1 MPGKVKDAILRGR
14 KTVETVVEEGRKTVE
29 TVVETGRK
37 KVEDVVEGGL
47 NTVETVVG
55 AGLNTVETVVVKG
68 RRTVESAVILG
79 RRTVEHALLGRRTM
93 QAAILHG
100 REDVR
105 IEQVPVPKAAQGEL
119 VVQVGA
125 ALTCGTD
132 LKVFRRGY
140 HARMIVPPALFGHEQ
155 AGTVVEAGEGV
166 TAFAP
171 GDRVVALN
179 SAPCGQCYYCSRGQE
194 NLCDDLL
201 FNNGAY
207 AEFIRIPERIVARN
221 TLRVPDHVPLEHAA
235 LTEPLACAVHGF
247 EDSRPR
253 EGDIVAVIGGGPLGL
268 MILHVAAL
276 AGYETIALVKR
287 DGQAEAARQLGAA
300 HVVQSPTIRKAIQD
314 ARALTPNG
322 RGVDIAIEAVGLP
335 ETWQEAVELVRK
347 GGTVNFFGGPAA
359 NTHVNLDTNR
369 LHYSDITLRATFHHT
384 PEICRKALELI
395 ASGRF
400 QAGAFITGHANLYEL
415 NRVFE
420 NLMNRN
426 TEIKTAIVPS
436 VQQVDKPAN

>member
-1 MPGKVKDAILRGR
+1 MANTVKAAILRGR
-14 KTVETVVEEGRKTVE
+14 KTVETVVEEGRKKVETVVGGGLDTVE
-29 TVVETGRK
+29 TVVE
-37 KVEDVVEGGL
+37 V
-47 NTVETVVG
+47 
-55 AGLNTVETVVVKG
+55 GLNTVETVVVEG
-68 RRTVESAVILG
+68 RRKVETAVHQGRKTVENVLFHG
-79 RRTVEHALLGRRTM
+79 RGTM

-105 IEQVPVPKAAQGEL
+105 IEQVPVPKAEAGEL
-119 VVQVGA
+119 IVSVGA

-140 HARMIVPPALFGHEQ
+140 HARMIVPPALFGHEL
-155 AGTVVEAGEGV
+155 AGTVVEAGEGA
-166 TAFAP
+166 TGFAP

-179 SAPCGQCYYCSRGQE
+179 SAPCGQCYFCERGQE

-207 AEFIRIPERIVARN
+207 AEFIRIPARIVAKN

-253 EGDIVAVIGGGPLGL
+253 PGDIVAVIGGGPLGL

-276 AGYETIALVKR
+276 AGCETIAVVKHE
-287 DGQAEAARQLGAA
+287 GQAEAARQLGAA
-300 HVVQSPTIRKAIQD
+300 HVVQTASMRKAIRD
-314 ARALTPNG
+314 TRALTAND

-347 GGTVNFFGGPAA
+347 GGTVNFFGGCAVG
-359 NTHVNLDTNR
+359 THVTLDTNR
-369 LHYSDITLRATFHHT
+369 IHYNDITLRATFHHT
-384 PEICRKALELI
+384 PAICRKALELI
-395 ASGRF
+395 AGGRF
-400 QAGAFITGHANLYEL
+400 QAQAFITGRAHLYEL

-420 NLMNRN
+420 KLMNRGS
-426 TEIKTAIVPS
+426 EIKTAIVP
-436 VQQVDKPAN
+436 

>member
-1 MPGKVKDAILRGR
+1 MAGTVKAAILRGR
-14 KTVETVVEEGRKTVE
+14 KTVETVVEESRKKAE
-29 TVVETGRK
+29 KVVE
-37 KVEDVVEGGL
+37 DGL
-47 NTVETVVG
+47 NTVETVVEV
-55 AGLNTVETVVVKG
+55 GLNTVETVVEEG
-68 RRTVESAVILG
+68 RKKVESAVSLG
-79 RRTVEHALLGRRTM
+79 RKTVEHALLHGRSTM
-93 QAAILHG
+93 QAAVLHG

-105 IEQVPVPKAAQGEL
+105 IEQVPIPKAEAGEL

-166 TAFAP
+166 TEFKP

-179 SAPCGQCYYCSRGQE
+179 SAPCGKCYFCSRGQE

-207 AEFIRIPERIVARN
+207 AEFMKIPARIVAKN
-221 TLRVPDHVPLEHAA
+221 TLVVPENVPLEHAA

-247 EDSRPR
+247 EDSQPR
-253 EGDIVAVIGGGPLGL
+253 KGDLVAVIGGGPLGL

-276 AGYETIALVKR
+276 SGYETIAIVKH
-287 DGQAEAARQLGAA
+287 DGQVEAATQLGAA
-300 HVVQSPTIRKAIQD
+300 HIVQTSSIRKAIKD
-314 ARALTPNG
+314 TRALTPNG
-322 RGVDIAIEAVGLP
+322 RGVDIAIEAVGMT
-335 ETWQEAVELVRK
+335 ETWQEALELVRK
-347 GGTVNFFGGPAA
+347 GGTVNFFGGCAA

-369 LHYSDITLRATFHHT
+369 IHYSDITMRATFHHT
-384 PEICRKALELI
+384 PAMCRKALALI
-395 ASGRF
+395 AGGKF
-400 QAGAFITGHANLYEL
+400 QAGAFITGRAHLYEL

-420 NLMNRN
+420 NLMNRS
-426 TEIKTAIVPS
+426 TEIKTAIVP
-436 VQQVDKPAN
+436 